1 MGRVVLDKS
10 VCADVELFS
19 QHISGTEGNAV
30 CQVAGAY
37 DRKCQMTMQNG

>member
-19 QHISGTEGNAV
+19 QHISGTEGNAA

-37 DRKCQMTMQNG
+37 ERKWQVMMQNR